1 MNVSGAVRRYNE
13 HLAEEEQMNRARIVL
28 LLVCASGWLW
38 AQQPGKST
46 TTGAGTSQKATS
58 AANMGV
64 YTPDKL
70 QWGPAPDV
78 LPAGAQL
85 AVVEG
90 DPMKPGPYTM
100 RLKMPAG
107 YKIAPHHHA
116 RREHVTVVSGE
127 FKVGM
132 GDKFDESMMNTFS
145 SGSFAWLAPTVHHY
159 AMAGPE
165 TVIQLHGTGPWE
177 IVYINPSDDPRKT
190 KK

>member
-1 MNVSGAVRRYNE
+1 MKRVIN
-13 HLAEEEQMNRARIVL
+13 L
-28 LLVCASGWLW
+28 LILFLCASMSLW
-38 AQQPGKST
+38 AQQPGTAKEAKGT
-46 TTGAGTSQKATS
+46 PAGHKAATGEKAKQPA
-58 AANMGV
+58 AANMGA

-78 LPAGAQL
+78 LAPGAQL

-90 DPMKPGPYTM
+90 DPTKPGPYTM

-107 YKIAPHHHA
+107 YKISPHHHA
-116 RREHVTVVSGE
+116 RREHVTVMSGE

-132 GDKFDESMMNTFS
+132 GDKFDESKMNSFS
-145 SGSFAWLAPTVHHY
+145 AGSFAWLEPAVHHY
-159 AMAGPE
+159 AMASTE

-177 IVYINPSDDPRKT
+177 IVYINPSDDPRKA